1 MARDGDPLEKY
12 CHGPGIQNYSFTMEV
27 AEEILRRSGREWCSD
42 LKIPSEEEY
51 IDYNGDEDCS
61 NSANAHVI
69 GRSVFTFGM
78 ELELG
83 IDFN

>member
-12 CHGPGIQNYSFTMEV
+12 CRGPGIQNYSFTMEV

-61 NSANAHVI
+61 NSANAHVSDWVKRFYI
-69 GRSVFTFGM
+69 WNGTGAWY
-78 ELELG
+78 
-83 IDFN
+83 